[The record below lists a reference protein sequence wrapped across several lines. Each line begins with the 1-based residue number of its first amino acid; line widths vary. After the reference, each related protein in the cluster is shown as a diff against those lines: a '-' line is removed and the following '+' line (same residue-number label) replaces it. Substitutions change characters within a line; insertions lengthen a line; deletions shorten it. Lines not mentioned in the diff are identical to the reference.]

1 MYHRVESKTLH
12 DFNKTQYMKEVLE
25 SQVGIL
31 HDTFRH
37 SFWKS
42 VRSLAL
48 ELFSN
53 FQATVYHLRPHLH
66 FLFKNHRLPLLLT
79 ILFL

>member
-1 MYHRVESKTLH
+1 
-12 DFNKTQYMKEVLE
+12 
-25 SQVGIL
+25 
-31 HDTFRH
+31 
-37 SFWKS
+37 